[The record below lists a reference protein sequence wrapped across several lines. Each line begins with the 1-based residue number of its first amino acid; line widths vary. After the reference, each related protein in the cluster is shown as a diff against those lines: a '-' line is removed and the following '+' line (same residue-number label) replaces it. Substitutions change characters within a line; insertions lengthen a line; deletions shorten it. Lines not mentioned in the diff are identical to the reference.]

1 MFALWGII
9 ILAEACLGIADPD
22 RIQQFTAGIP
32 ACGFFLEK
40 RDLSPD
46 DTDRIRPVEKENL
59 VMKKTYDVNIHEFI
73 PMISPSQLKKDLP
86 ISQSAAE
93 TVITG
98 RKTIQDIILKKDPR
112 LAVITGPC
120 SIHDTQAALDY
131 ARRLKKLQSK
141 VEKTLFLIMRVY
153 FEKPRTTI
161 GWKGL
166 INDPYLDGSCDMSKG
181 LTLARRLLLEITEL
195 GMPTGTEMLD
205 PITPQYIAGLVC
217 WAAIGARTTESQTHR
232 EMASGLS
239 MPVGFKNN
247 TDGDLDT
254 ALNAMIAAA
263 SPQSFLGIDAEGKTS
278 IVKTT
283 GNPYTHLVLRGG
295 VRPNYDSVSIREALS
310 LLDGKRLRQA
320 VVVDCSH
327 ANSRKQY
334 AEQAIVWQDVINQR
348 AGGNSGIIGMMLES
362 YLQEGRQDNGGDPD
376 TLQYGQSI
384 TDECISWDTTEAL
397 IMAAH
402 ETLSRSS

>member
-1 MFALWGII
+1 
-9 ILAEACLGIADPD
+9 
-22 RIQQFTAGIP
+22 
-32 ACGFFLEK
+32 
-40 RDLSPD
+40 
-46 DTDRIRPVEKENL
+46 
-59 VMKKTYDVNIHEFI
+59 
-73 PMISPSQLKKDLP
+73 
-86 ISQSAAE
+86 
-93 TVITG
+93 
-98 RKTIQDIILKKDPR
+98 
-112 LAVITGPC
+112 
-120 SIHDTQAALDY
+120 
-131 ARRLKKLQSK
+131 
-141 VEKTLFLIMRVY
+141 
-153 FEKPRTTI
+153 
-161 GWKGL
+161 
-166 INDPYLDGSCDMSKG
+166 MSKG

-247 TDGDLDT
+247 TDGDLNT

-278 IVKTT
+278 VVKTT
-283 GNPYTHLVLRGG
+283 GNPYAHLVLRGG

-310 LLDGKRLRQA
+310 LLDGKRLRPS

-334 AEQAIVWQDVINQR
+334 SEQAIVWQDVINQR

-362 YLQEGRQDNGGDPD
+362 NLQEGRQNNSGNLD

-384 TDECISWDTTEAL
+384 TDECISWDTTKAL
-397 IMAAH
+397 ILAAH
-402 ETLSRSS
+402 ETLSRSSDSN